1 MIVKAPSL
9 RIPLPG
15 GAVLTRPA
23 GQPGGPLTCSRCGA
37 TSGPAR
43 VDKDHDT
50 TNEIAAWAERHRGA
64 EGCEP

>member
-1 MIVKAPSL
+1 MPSKAPAL

-23 GQPGGPLTCSRCGA
+23 GQPGGPLTCSRCQA

-43 VDKDHDT
+43 IDRDYDNR
-50 TNEIAAWAERHRGA
+50 NEIAAWAERHRGG
-64 EGCEP
+64 ECRP

>member
-1 MIVKAPSL
+1 MPSKAPAI

-43 VDKDHDT
+43 IDRDHDT
-50 TNEIAAWAERHRGA
+50 TTEIAAWSAKHRGG
-64 EGCEP
+64 ECES